1 VRDLIQPYAL
11 QLLDLLSG
19 GLPPATALG
28 LAAASFTA
36 SFITVALGIGGG
48 ALLLAIMANLVP
60 PVALIPVHG
69 VIQFGSNVFRAG
81 MLIRHVHWPGVT
93 AFAMGA
99 VLGVALGGGLVVNL
113 PAAVVQIGVGG
124 FVIWSVL
131 ARPPAWLSR
140 WSAVTG
146 MISSFLTMFFGA
158 TGVFVAN
165 YTKSLRLPRR
175 EHVATHAVMMTLQHL
190 LKTLTFGTLGFAFGP
205 WLGFIGM
212 MIACGFAGTL
222 AGKLLLERLSD
233 LHFKRALDAVLILIS
248 LRLIWNGLRALL

>member
-1 VRDLIQPYAL
+1 MIQPSAAH
-11 QLLDLLSG
+11 LLELVSG
-19 GLPPATALG
+19 GLPPVTALG
-28 LAAASFTA
+28 LAAASFIA

-69 VIQFGSNVFRAG
+69 VIQLGSNLFRAG
-81 MLIRHVHWPGVT
+81 VLIRHVHWPGFA
-93 AFAMGA
+93 AFAGGA
-99 VLGVALGGGLVVNL
+99 ALGVAIGGSVVVNL
-113 PAAVVQIGVGG
+113 PAAFVQIGVGG

-131 ARPPAWLSR
+131 GRSPAWLSR
-140 WSAVTG
+140 WSALTG

-175 EHVATHAVMMTLQHL
+175 EHVATHAVMMTLQHM

-205 WLGFIGM
+205 WIGFM
-212 MIACGFAGTL
+212 VLMVACGFAGTL
-222 AGKLLLERLSD
+222 AGKLLLDRLSD
-233 LHFKRALDAVLILIS
+233 HNFKRALDAVLILIS
-248 LRLIWNGLRALL
+248 LRLVWTGARQLL

>member
-1 VRDLIQPYAL
+1 MEELTQPFVA
-11 QLLDLLSG
+11 QLFDLLSG
-19 GLPPATALG
+19 GLAPVTVLG
-28 LAAASFTA
+28 LAGASFLS

-69 VIQFGSNVFRAG
+69 VIQFGSNLFRAS
-81 MLIRHVHWPGVT
+81 MLIRYAHWPGFA
-93 AFAMGA
+93 AFATGA
-99 VLGVALGGGLVVNL
+99 VIGVALGGSVVVNL
-113 PAAVVQIGVGG
+113 PPALVQIGVGC

-131 ARPPAWLSR
+131 GRPPAWLSR
-140 WSAVTG
+140 WSALTG

-175 EHVATHAVMMTLQHL
+175 EHVATHAVMMTLQHV

-212 MIACGFAGTL
+212 MVACGFAGTL
-222 AGKLLLERLSD
+222 VGKLLLERLSD
-233 LHFKRALDAVLILIS
+233 HHFKRALNAVLILIS
-248 LRLIWNGLRALL
+248 LRLVWTGLRALL